1 MTELAEL
8 ILAYAVE
15 QTDSRQLI
23 DIGSASFITQC
34 ALTAKR
40 ICPSVIDS
48 VVQKMEIPSRHWP

>member
-1 MTELAEL
+1 MTKLAEL

-15 QTDSRQLI
+15 QTDSRQLT
-23 DIGSASFITQC
+23 DIGSASFTTQC

-48 VVQKMEIPSRHWP
+48 VVQEMEMPSRRWP